1 MQKTV
6 RSWRLKL
13 RNRIFQGSGM
23 VLLCLLLGGCGL
35 HAEPPEMTAPEMTA
49 VPGYAE
55 DGPEKTTPPP
65 VEIDGILFSAE
76 TPRLVLTGLAVEER
90 TLKDMLPLF
99 PNLCSVDLR
108 GTEVSPESALGL
120 AQRFPGIEF
129 VWDVPLFGRTFASD
143 LEELDLRGIRMDGT
157 ETVEE
162 NLPYFRRIRKIILC
176 DCGIPDEQMD
186 ALNRRYEDVRF
197 VWTVH
202 FSVYSLR
209 TDAVYFCA
217 SDVPRL
223 GNVAPELTADELA
236 PLRYC
241 TDLEALDLGHM
252 NYRNL
257 DFLRDMTKIRY
268 LILVQG
274 KFSDISVL
282 ANMPDLEYLELFNNN
297 RIVDLTPLLSCRKL
311 KHLNIG
317 YCYYAGW
324 ETLTSMTGLER
335 LWMPHVEISAEEL
348 TELEKALP
356 DTLIY
361 APPADPMGSTG
372 GGWREDQAYYEMRD
386 FFHMDYLPGGTGME

>member
-1 MQKTV
+1 MKEKAKELAKTYDNFHEEAKH
-6 RSWRLKL
+6 SLKGL
-13 RNRIFQGSGM
+13 EKLIEKNSMSLEEVVELIDNKMEADEFHPELKNIESMSSDEFAAMYKKMAEDVKASPEKFEAHLKASGM
-23 VLLCLLLGGCGL
+23 
-35 HAEPPEMTAPEMTA
+35 
-49 VPGYAE
+49 
-55 DGPEKTTPPP
+55 
-65 VEIDGILFSAE
+65 
-76 TPRLVLTGLAVEER
+76 
-90 TLKDMLPLF
+90 
-99 PNLCSVDLR
+99 
-108 GTEVSPESALGL
+108 
-120 AQRFPGIEF
+120 
-129 VWDVPLFGRTFASD
+129 
-143 LEELDLRGIRMDGT
+143 
-157 ETVEE
+157 
-162 NLPYFRRIRKIILC
+162 
-176 DCGIPDEQMD
+176 
-186 ALNRRYEDVRF
+186 
-197 VWTVH
+197 
-202 FSVYSLR
+202 
-209 TDAVYFCA
+209 
-217 SDVPRL
+217 
-223 GNVAPELTADELA
+223 TADELA